1 MHCCIVLRSPRL
13 GWPHFTTIVDHSTLH
28 FTTLVYH
35 PHLTPDLLVVRQSY
49 FHFQNR
55 YQYGWRS
62 LIWYTFIS
70 PLTYGGVLVYSCN
83 QQYCQPPSLLFLV
96 VQNPPLHLFFIPF
109 RIGLNSQPL
118 ICHESPKSARRQQVY
133 ICTQKDDKNTQ
144 SIIDEKKCQKE
155 IEGTLLRS
163 QKRRGSLGH

>member
-1 MHCCIVLRSPRL
+1 MRDESSNFKYTAGSIVLRSPGL

-55 YQYGWRS
+55 DQYGWRG
-62 LIWYTFIS
+62 LIRFTFIS
-70 PLTYGGVLVYSCN
+70 PLTYGGVPVYSCN

-96 VQNPPLHLFFIPF
+96 VQNSPLASIFH
-109 RIGLNSQPL
+109 PL
-118 ICHESPKSARRQQVY
+118 QGRPK
-133 ICTQKDDKNTQ
+133 
-144 SIIDEKKCQKE
+144 
-155 IEGTLLRS
+155 
-163 QKRRGSLGH
+163 